1 LSGLNDFERR
11 VLNRYREQSRPVSKK
26 RKRRR
31 RMSSPL
37 TVDYLGFM
45 ERFGAGPRETRIR
58 IRPETLARCER
69 MVGTTEYMRWYLREM
84 YGRLH
89 T

>member
-1 LSGLNDFERR
+1 
-11 VLNRYREQSRPVSKK
+11 
-26 RKRRR
+26 
-31 RMSSPL
+31 
-37 TVDYLGFM
+37 M
-45 ERFGAGPRETRIR
+45 ERFRAGPRETRIR